1 MTNRTIVKQRTKEE
15 QNRLDNLASGL
26 SLIMGARVVPGDQFD
41 KLNEQNQ
48 KLLHQSKDLTK
59 VKLKLFFTQ
68 CKLLAFVKYHSK
80 WKPTTRKIEKRLQN
94 LYKENLYIDFSIFP
108 IEISENLKEAYN
120 CYVNDLKMACYI
132 MVLRT
137 IEITVN
143 LIYNQHNPI
152 QYDKNG
158 KPYFIPALQKLNWVK
173 LKKMIGGADYT
184 VAKAFIEAR
193 NDSVHEIFVPTERQL
208 ISSFETVLT
217 LVGQLKRNIKKI
229 KVTTI

>member
-1 MTNRTIVKQRTKEE
+1 MNIIKKRPFPKTNDE
-15 QNRLDNLASGL
+15 QKRLNEVASAL
-26 SLIMGARVVPGDQFD
+26 SAIMGARVVPRDQFD
-41 KLNEQNQ
+41 KLNNQNQ
-48 KLLHQSKDLTK
+48 KLLNQTKDLDK
-59 VKLKLFFTQ
+59 VKLKLLFTQ
-68 CKLLAFVKYHSK
+68 CKLQAFMKYHSK

-94 LYKENLYIDFSIFP
+94 LYKEKLYIDFSIFP

-120 CYVNDLKMACYI
+120 CYINDLKMACYI

-152 QYDKNG
+152 QFDKNG
-158 KPYFIPALQKLNWVK
+158 KPNFIPTLQKLNWVK
-173 LKKMIGGADYT
+173 LKKMIGGTDYT

-193 NDSVHEIFVPTERQL
+193 NDSVHENFVPTERQL

-217 LVGQLKRNIKKI
+217 LIRQLKKNIKNI
-229 KVTTI
+229 K